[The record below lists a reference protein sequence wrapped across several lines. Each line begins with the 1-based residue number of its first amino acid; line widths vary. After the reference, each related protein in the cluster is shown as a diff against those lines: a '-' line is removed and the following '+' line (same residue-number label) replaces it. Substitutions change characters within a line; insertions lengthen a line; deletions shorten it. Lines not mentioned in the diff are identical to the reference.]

1 FSVSNTTP
9 SCDTSRI
16 CWTREVDRDREPVRI
31 QARSCRRRGRLRV
44 AVRWI
49 CVFFTGI
56 AVIFSFV
63 IKESH
68 LHSIQT
74 PYFSAEAVEP
84 AVYPVGCNIT
94 DLGNFVVGVAV
105 RLQMDHLA
113 LLRRQ
118 ISQKRQQAVP
128 VIHCLCQRFL
138 PGGKK
143 SVQFS
148 GIFLILL
155 QISPAHGP

>member
-1 FSVSNTTP
+1 M
-9 SCDTSRI
+9 
-16 CWTREVDRDREPVRI
+16 
-31 QARSCRRRGRLRV
+31 
-44 AVRWI
+44 
-49 CVFFTGI
+49 
-56 AVIFSFV
+56 
-63 IKESH
+63 
-68 LHSIQT
+68 
-74 PYFSAEAVEP
+74 
-84 AVYPVGCNIT
+84 YPVGCNIT

-128 VIHCLCQRFL
+128 VIHCLCQTFL

-155 QISPAHGP
+155 QISPAHGPVLFFPFRCQCIPHGDAGDGGEAVLLKFRFLQIILYGFQIAKDSGIVVILDIQVASVQILIDKIMVLLCENSLFFC